1 MRTNNEG
8 IESHQQEARKRV
20 SEAITGFIER
30 QGLSVYKFS
39 QMAGISQSQLQLI
52 IDGKT
57 NPTMD
62 VLLKISAVTGR
73 TIELSCEVEA

>member
-1 MRTNNEG
+1 MRTSNEG
-8 IESHQQEARKRV
+8 MESHQLAARKKIG
-20 SEAITGFIER
+20 EAITSFLEER
-30 QGLSVYKFS
+30 GLSVYKFS

-62 VLLKISAVTGR
+62 VLLKISAVTGK